1 VPCHFVPAPHWHR
14 SFKFA
19 VVRVPILEICGQP
32 SCRNRPG
39 QKCVPAAFSRIWVL
53 GFGVSGLELP
63 AAAFSIRGRSLAAG
77 MGVAEPW
84 PAPVLS
90 RWGRATSQPA
100 RKRKVA
106 FGQKLGASGGPAPV
120 APGNAG
126 VRATTVRRA
135 PLAPRPAGDDDPW
148 TCVRV
153 DAARVCVA
161 DPWASAEPAG
171 VLAPADQHRNL
182 ALVTGLARRVSSVP
196 KRSALAA
203 RISNGAAIRK
213 RFESCR
219 GACRCKKKLHPRGC
233 HRALGFGA
241 VADFVQDSRR
251 ANTPAPFPTR
261 PHTARQDG
269 WGMSSAFISAEM

>member
-1 VPCHFVPAPHWHR
+1 M
-14 SFKFA
+14 
-19 VVRVPILEICGQP
+19 PILEICGQP

-53 GFGVSGLELP
+53 GFGVWGLEPP
-63 AAAFSIRGRSLAAG
+63 AAAVSIRGWSLAAG

-90 RWGRATSQPA
+90 RWNRATSQPA
-100 RKRKVA
+100 RKRKMA
-106 FGQKLGASGGPAPV
+106 FGQKLCASDGPAPV

-126 VRATTVRRA
+126 VRATTARRET
-135 PLAPRPAGDDDPW
+135 LAPRPAGDDDPW

-171 VLAPADQHRNL
+171 VRAPADQHRNL

-203 RISNGAAIRK
+203 RVFNGAAIRK

-219 GACRCKKKLHPRGC
+219 AACRCKKKLHPRGC

-251 ANTPAPFPTR
+251 ADTPAPSPIR
-261 PHTARQDG
+261 PHIARRDG
-269 WGMSSAFISAEM
+269 WGMSFAFISAEM